1 MNDLDVVYA
10 SWPEEPYLVAELSV
24 DQSIVATVQWVE
36 ASLRVKWDHPAEVDL
51 TGLREVLAAVE
62 ARLRANREAL
72 DG

>member
-1 MNDLDVVYA
+1 MKNLDVVYA

-24 DQSIVATVQWVE
+24 DESIVATVQWME
-36 ASLRVKWDHPAEVDL
+36 ASLRVTWDHPAEVDL
-51 TGLREVLAAVE
+51 TDLRGVLAAVE